1 MKKRNTP
8 VNNMEAEW
16 NMDYKPRI
24 LSCRSVPLSLVAEI
38 LDCTVEKV
46 QEMLRSNEYHFGN
59 AKEGKYS
66 YSYDVY
72 PLRFIAWYE
81 GKMQ

>member
-8 VNNMEAEW
+8 VENMQSEW
-16 NMDYKPRI
+16 ESVFKPRV

-38 LDCTVEKV
+38 LDCTIDRA
-46 QEMLRSNEYHFGN
+46 QEMLRSKEYHFGV
-59 AKEGKYS
+59 ARKGQYS
-66 YSYDVY
+66 YSYDVF

-81 GKMQ
+81 GKMV

>member
-8 VNNMEAEW
+8 VNNIAQEW
-16 NMDYKPRI
+16 EENFKPRV
-24 LSCRSVPLSLVAEI
+24 LGCRQVPLTLVAEV
-38 LDCTVEKV
+38 LDCTVDKT
-46 QEMLRSNEYHFGN
+46 QEMLRSGQYHFGE
-59 AKEGKYS
+59 AREGKYA

-81 GKMQ
+81 GRLA

>member
-8 VNNMEAEW
+8 VENVQLEW
-16 NMDYKPRI
+16 RTKYKPQI
-24 LSCRSVPLSLVAEI
+24 LACRCVPISLVAEI
-38 LDCTVEKV
+38 LDCSSEKV
-46 QEMLRSNEYHFGN
+46 QEMLRSGQYHFGT
-59 AKEGKYS
+59 ARRGKYS
-66 YSYDVY
+66 YTYDVF

>member
-1 MKKRNTP
+1 MKKKNTP
-8 VNNMEAEW
+8 VENIQVEW
-16 NMDYKPRI
+16 ETNFKPRI
-24 LSCRSVPLSLVAEI
+24 LTCRSVPLTLVAEV

-46 QEMLRSNEYHFGN
+46 QEMLRSKEYRFGD
-59 AKEGKYS
+59 AREGKYS

-81 GKMQ
+81 GRMQ